1 MCISKVLWN
10 KSMTPMQVAATYI
23 PRRGYMTEH
32 GQHDKQVY
40 ECFINQS
47 INQSIKQSSI
57 SKTYLHYNLGS
68 TTLNLCIT

>member
-1 MCISKVLWN
+1 MCISTVLWN

-23 PRRGYMTEH
+23 PHRGYMTEH

-47 INQSIKQSSI
+47 INQSNNHLFLKHIYI
-57 SKTYLHYNLGS
+57 
-68 TTLNLCIT
+68 IT